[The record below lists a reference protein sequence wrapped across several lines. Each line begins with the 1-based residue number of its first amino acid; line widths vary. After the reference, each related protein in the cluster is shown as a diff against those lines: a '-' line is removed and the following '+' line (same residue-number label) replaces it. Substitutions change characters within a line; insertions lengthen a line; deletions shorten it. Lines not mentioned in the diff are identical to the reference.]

1 MEEKVKQDLYQYL
14 LWCGSIDERLPEC
27 ADVEDKW
34 NGIAEAYLPDGMREF
49 AAYPVVSLG
58 WMMFIGMAVAKYWD
72 TDWERYGAV
81 DNLYEQMCAQRGYD
95 CLDEYV
101 LEDVLQM
108 KGDGLDQL
116 NKLVAECASRT
127 NNVLCH
133 SQIEAGTAAAFKAY
147 VACLHQLYLMGAAVQ
162 LKRMGYHMELM

>member
-1 MEEKVKQDLYQYL
+1 
-14 LWCGSIDERLPEC
+14 
-27 ADVEDKW
+27 
-34 NGIAEAYLPDGMREF
+34 
-49 AAYPVVSLG
+49 
-58 WMMFIGMAVAKYWD
+58 MMFIGMAVAKYWD

-81 DNLYEQMCAQRGYD
+81 DNLYEQMRAQRGYD